1 MWIKR
6 ILWLLGILF
15 LSVLYI
21 LSESAVYAAAAA
33 AAAIAPWF
41 SLMLLQIASHKADI
55 SFRLPESAAKDEGFS
70 LELAMSGS
78 ILLSALNVQISGSIT
93 NQLTSEIQAFQ
104 VNFDS
109 ANPDLFVESPHCG
122 KLSVDI
128 HKICLQDPFGLFRR
142 RKQIHAHA
150 SILILPN
157 TFEPSIELQAPDA
170 ADLNSDEY
178 SALFSGDDPSEL
190 FGIRDYREGDPLRS
204 IHWKLSEKYDRT
216 IVKEMSRPVANAIL
230 LVLDNCPTSE
240 FSAEAADHACEALI
254 SVSQALADLYVSH
267 HLAWFNHET
276 GQFEAVSIASLD
288 DLAGEKGR
296 ILSSL
301 IHTCSEGI
309 IMRALESEEI
319 NTVQHMLIFAPA
331 YPEGTEAPECDVSV
345 LLPEETPEN
354 AISCLPENLTRL
366 LV

>member
-1 MWIKR
+1 MWGKR

-15 LSVLYI
+15 LSALYI
-21 LSESAVYAAAAA
+21 LSGRAVYAAAAA
-33 AAAIAPWF
+33 AAVIVPWF
-41 SLMLLQIASHKADI
+41 SLILLQIGSHKTDV
-55 SFRLPESAAKDEGFS
+55 SFRLSESAAKNEEFS
-70 LELAMSGS
+70 LEPAMSGS
-78 ILLSALNVQISGSIT
+78 FLLSALSVQIWGSIT
-93 NQLTSEIQAFQ
+93 NQLTGEIQPFK
-104 VNFDS
+104 VDFDS
-109 ANPDLFVESPHCG
+109 GEPCLFIESPHCG

-128 HKICLQDPFGLFRR
+128 HKLCLKDPLGLFRR
-142 RKQIHAHA
+142 RKQLHSHA

-157 TFEPSIELQAPDA
+157 TFEPSIELQVPDA

-178 SALFSGDDPSEL
+178 STLFSGDDPSEL

-230 LVLDNCPTSE
+230 LVLDNCPTSA
-240 FSAEAADHACEALI
+240 FAAEAADRVCEALI

-296 ILSSL
+296 ILSSR
-301 IHTCSEGI
+301 IHQCSEGI
-309 IMRALESEEI
+309 VMRALESDEI
-319 NTVQHMLIFAPA
+319 NSVQHILIFAPVS
-331 YPEGTEAPECDVSV
+331 PEGIEALECDVSV

-354 AISCLPENLTRL
+354 AISCLPEKLTRL